1 VGTWGGMA
9 KTYRPYIPEQDLL
22 LPPSVRDWLPENHL
36 AHFVSEV
43 IDQLDLSA
51 IESHYEREE
60 RGYPPYHSRMMTKLL
75 VYGYCVGVYS
85 SRRLG
90 QRVVEDVAFRVLAAG
105 NEPDFRTISEFRR
118 IHLKALAGLFD
129 QVLRLALEMGAMKL
143 GRVAIDGSKVKANA
157 SKHKA
162 MSYRRMKEEE
172 KRLKEEVRRLLAEA
186 ERVDAEEDAR
196 YGRDRRGDELPAELQ
211 RREDRLRR
219 IREAKRALEERARE
233 EAKAEGK
240 DEDQQKN
247 AKPASRSQYS
257 FTDPESRI
265 MKGPDS
271 FLQGYNAQI
280 AVEPLLQL
288 IVGQAVTDHSNDKR
302 QLLPMI
308 HRVEEQS
315 GQRPA
320 AVLADSGY
328 CSEENLR
335 EAAGL
340 GVEAYIAVGKHKH
353 NQPLPP
359 APRGPIPASATL
371 RDRMRRKLQ
380 TVAGRRI
387 YAERKI
393 IVEPVYGQ
401 IKQARGFRQFLLRGL
416 EKVRGEWSLVCTGHN
431 LLKLHRACTA

>member
-1 VGTWGGMA
+1 
-9 KTYRPYIPEQDLL
+9 
-22 LPPSVRDWLPENHL
+22 
-36 AHFVSEV
+36 
-43 IDQLDLSA
+43 
-51 IESHYEREE
+51 
-60 RGYPPYHSRMMTKLL
+60 
-75 VYGYCVGVYS
+75 
-85 SRRLG
+85 
-90 QRVVEDVAFRVLAAG
+90 
-105 NEPDFRTISEFRR
+105 
-118 IHLKALAGLFD
+118 
-129 QVLRLALEMGAMKL
+129 
-143 GRVAIDGSKVKANA
+143 
-157 SKHKA
+157 
-162 MSYRRMKEEE
+162 
-172 KRLKEEVRRLLAEA
+172 
-186 ERVDAEEDAR
+186 
-196 YGRDRRGDELPAELQ
+196 
-211 RREDRLRR
+211 
-219 IREAKRALEERARE
+219 
-233 EAKAEGK
+233 
-240 DEDQQKN
+240 
-247 AKPASRSQYS
+247 
-257 FTDPESRI
+257 

-335 EAAGL
+335 ETAGL
-340 GVEAYIAVGKHKH
+340 GVEAFIAVDKHKH

-359 APRGPIPASATL
+359 APRGPIPGSATL

-380 TVAGRRI
+380 TGAGRRI

-401 IKQARGFRQFLLRGL
+401 IKPARGFRQFLLRGL